1 MGYILLIVKPT
12 NMKYV
17 LLIMISLLTI
27 ILIHSCKQDEVDIID
42 TSITELSLDLEDAL
56 IEASNGNGLSYFK
69 LPNSDDYDKIPQ
81 DPNNPL
87 TAEKIKLGKLL
98 YHETGLAINP
108 MNELSEGTYSCAS
121 CHFASAG
128 FQAGRFQGIGE
139 GGVGFGINGEGRE
152 KGTLYLA
159 DQVDVQAIRTPTAM
173 NGAYQKIMLW
183 NGQFGATGMNVGT
196 EANWTAGTPKET
208 NNLGFEG
215 LETQAIAGLGVHR
228 MDIDSNFLN
237 NYPVYKTYLDDAF
250 PNVPTSERYAL
261 KSIGLAIAAYERTL
275 LSNQS
280 PFQKWLRDDELALNE
295 MELKGALLF
304 FGKANCSSCHTGP
317 ALNKME
323 FHAIGMND
331 LFECPEEVFK
341 SDESSIENMGRGGF
355 TQDPDD
361 NYKFKT
367 PQLYN
372 MSDSPF
378 LGHGA
383 SFRSIRDVVVYKNNG
398 IAENSS
404 VPNAQLSNHFQPLN
418 LTEQEINELSEF
430 LETGLRDPNLKR
442 YEPDVLPSGNCFP
455 FNDPLAANELG
466 CN

>member
-1 MGYILLIVKPT
+1 
-12 NMKYV
+12 MKYYFLILFFPIV
-17 LLIMISLLTI
+17 LIT
-27 ILIHSCKQDEVDIID
+27 SCKKDGTESTDGS
-42 TSITELSLDLEDAL
+42 TTELSLDLEDAL
-56 IEASNGNGLSYFK
+56 IEASDGTGLSFFQQ
-69 LPNSDDYDKIPQ
+69 PNSNEFDKIPQ
-81 DPNNPL
+81 DPNNLL
-87 TAEKIKLGKLL
+87 TTEKVNLGKLL
-98 YHETGLAINP
+98 YHETGLAIDP
-108 MNELSEGTYSCAS
+108 MQELSEGTYSCAS

-139 GGVGFGINGEGRE
+139 GGVGFGMNGEGRQ
-152 KGTLYLA
+152 KGALYTPDLI
-159 DQVDVQAIRTPTAM
+159 DVQAIRTPTAM

-183 NGQFGATGMNVGT
+183 NGQFGATGMNIGT
-196 EANWTAGTPKET
+196 ESNWTEGTPKET

-237 NYPVYKTYLDDAF
+237 NYPVYKTYLDEAF
-250 PNVPTSERYAL
+250 PEVPEIERYT
-261 KSIGLAIAAYERTL
+261 KKNMGLAIAAYERTL
-275 LSNQS
+275 FANQS
-280 PFQKWLRDDELALNE
+280 PFQEWLRGDEMAMSE

-304 FGKANCSSCHTGP
+304 FGKANCSNCHTGP

-341 SDESSIENMGRGGF
+341 SDHNSIENKGRGGF
-355 TQDPDD
+355 TQNSDD

-383 SFRSIRDVVVYKNNG
+383 SFRSVRDVVVYKNEA
-398 IAENSS
+398 IAENST
-404 VPNAQLSNHFQPLN
+404 VPFSQLSDEFQPLN
-418 LTEQEINELSEF
+418 LTNQEINELTKF
-430 LETGLRDPNLKR
+430 LETSLRDPNLKR
-442 YEPDVLPSGNCFP
+442 YEPEVLPTGNCFP

-466 CN
+466 CD